1 MSYCALLKQS
11 LFHYVRIKILLLL
24 LCNYVLC
31 FLIFRQFNT
40 ATNSFVGTS
49 SMQTNIPNTINN
61 VTIPECYYKKAEYL
75 RTDAERD
82 LYAYLSQHQDYKRV
96 VEILHP
102 PVKDLVREVMN
113 YRGVQLI
120 MEQIANRIEVLYYQC
135 SNAIQYNLSYVPA
148 LHQPYVPISQ
158 MSSGSTSQMSSES
171 TTQMLSGPTP
181 QMPSGSTSQ
190 MSSSPTSQI
199 PSGLSPRI
207 PSGPAAQHSSL
218 PLQMPK
224 YRRTPPLSSAPT
236 SQIPS
241 GPAAQRSSVPA
252 SQMPYYGPSPPMPS
266 QSELKNSFILASLIS
281 LDPNKQ
287 LSYGSSLQVL
297 SGLARA
303 LTPVPLLAMPSGP
316 G

>member
-1 MSYCALLKQS
+1 M
-11 LFHYVRIKILLLL
+11 
-24 LCNYVLC
+24 
-31 FLIFRQFNT
+31 
-40 ATNSFVGTS
+40 GTS
-49 SMQTNIPNTINN
+49 SMQMNIPNTINN
-61 VTIPECYYKKAEYL
+61 VTIPECYYQKAEYL

-96 VEILHP
+96 VEILQP

-120 MEQIANRIEVLYYQC
+120 MEQIANRIKVLYYQC

-171 TTQMLSGPTP
+171 TTQMLSSPTP
-181 QMPSGSTSQ
+181 QKPSGSTSQ

-224 YRRTPPLSSAPT
+224 YRRTPPLSSGPTPLMSSAPT
-236 SQIPS
+236 PQIPS

-252 SQMPYYGPSPPMPS
+252 SRMPYYGPSPPMPS

-303 LTPVPLLAMPSGP
+303 LTPVPLLTMPSGP